1 MQYVK
6 NLALYLLTFIC
17 SSCTSMT
24 YIIDK
29 TKSDKLV
36 SELPTFS
43 KPLKIHV
50 TATERLNG
58 DAIVFGNSYLES
70 CMKKSIKTIPG
81 LVISN
86 VKDADIR
93 MTVYRNG
100 ALNMKDMENKIQ
112 RVMEG
117 YSQCEVCYYNM
128 QYGVSIESKNSN
140 WAGNITHGT
149 YFVYGDLA
157 QSGVS
162 GALYACDSFASIKSM
177 DEEICRQV
185 LVKVLHEA
193 KKKGCYK

>member
-1 MQYVK
+1 
-6 NLALYLLTFIC
+6 
-17 SSCTSMT
+17 MT
-24 YIIDK
+24 YVIDK
-29 TKSDKLV
+29 TKSDKLF
-36 SELPTFS
+36 SEIPTFS

-81 LVISN
+81 LMISN

-100 ALNMKDMENKIQ
+100 AVDMKDMNNKIN
-112 RVMEG
+112 RVMKG

-128 QYGVSIESKNSN
+128 QYGVSIAGINSN

-149 YFVYGDLA
+149 YFVFGDLA

-162 GALYACDSFASIKSM
+162 GALYACDSFKSIKSM
-177 DEEICRQV
+177 DEEMCKQV
-185 LVKVLHEA
+185 LVKALHEA
-193 KKKGCYK
+193 KKNGCYK